1 MDFYLNCPPCVD
13 CDLESQEPSLHLILL
28 QICNL
33 FAATVIDEEDADRFR
48 TQRKADAMKTL
59 NESLTTSADYN
70 QKALDGIVSVLESI
84 SAAGKTISANMNPG
98 NAVGNYVRLDVTL
111 SLL

>member
-1 MDFYLNCPPCVD
+1 MDFYLHCPPCVD
-13 CDLESQEPSLHLILL
+13 CNLESQEPSLHLLLL

-33 FAATVIDEEDADRFR
+33 FAATIIDEEDTDTFW
-48 TQRKADAMKTL
+48 TQKKADATKTL

-70 QKALDGIVSVLESI
+70 QKALDEIVSVLESI
-84 SAAGKTISANMNPG
+84 SAAGKTILANMYSG